1 MRSVSPA
8 APAAESAVYLLITSA
23 TPLPAAELQRRAR
36 LALQEAGLETE
47 APPEPV
53 ALPHPALTKEQRF
66 AILRQAIIQ
75 VEEQT
80 RIGTPLTE
88 AEIVAAVRV
97 VYQERAD
104 QARAA
109 AS

>member
-1 MRSVSPA
+1 MLPAASA
-8 APAAESAVYLLITSA
+8 APADESAVYLLITSA

-36 LALQEAGLETE
+36 LALQEAGLEAE
-47 APPEPV
+47 IQPESV
-53 ALPHPALTKEQRF
+53 TLPQPILTKEQRF
-66 AILRQAIIQ
+66 AILREAIIQ

-80 RIGTPLTE
+80 STGTPLTE